1 MTDMPRT
8 QVLMN
13 ADYDIVLFNALKIY
27 YFRTTVGDIEM
38 ETPPDIE
45 LALKSLLTIIQRT
58 FASTGNELH
67 DRLQWPLFL
76 AGIETPNGFYSDW
89 ILERMTKNRARA
101 ALKTIIQRQ
110 SYSGKQLKRLTM
122 YQIRSL
128 LFEGE
133 ASENVALPGAGEGS
147 FWETLAEF

>member
-45 LALKSLLTIIQRT
+45 LEKAGGSWSCEDMTIVLLHAKVSR
-58 FASTGNELH
+58 F
-67 DRLQWPLFL
+67 
-76 AGIETPNGFYSDW
+76 
-89 ILERMTKNRARA
+89 
-101 ALKTIIQRQ
+101 
-110 SYSGKQLKRLTM
+110 
-122 YQIRSL
+122 
-128 LFEGE
+128 
-133 ASENVALPGAGEGS
+133 
-147 FWETLAEF
+147 